1 MRLAL
6 LSPQAV
12 TCVNAPRTTD
22 HGNAIS
28 RLNLNGWLQLFLT
41 IIAGAAVAV
50 IVWAVVQRFLHIIA
64 LLIASFL
71 VAYVLSPLVDR
82 LEHGLRRSLSILL
95 VYLAIFVVVAIG
107 FVLLLGPLTIQLRG
121 LIDNLP
127 GLISPKGGTQTR
139 LDQFFAQH
147 GISLTVADLRTQVAS
162 WVSSIGGSLLSSTLT
177 IVTGVVQVIT
187 DLLLVLAI
195 TFYLLLDGRTMHTR
209 AVRLL
214 PVSFRE
220 RWFFF
225 EATIDKVLGGYIRGQ
240 LIVAV
245 TVGVAAG
252 AGCAVLGVRYFLV
265 IGLLAALFELIPMIG
280 PVLGAVPAVFIAL
293 FQSPTLVV
301 WVVVYFIV
309 IQQIESNVIV
319 PRVSGHAVGL
329 HPLAALLALLVGLE
343 LGGLGGALLSVPLA
357 GVLWVM
363 VMALYGDV
371 TGQARVLA
379 VPSRRAGYVS
389 RAWQMVDRR
398 RGKPGEMEPDGG
410 GASQAPAHNERLAT
424 IRQEQEH
431 LLEQFEAE
439 QAVADNAAQAEPEP
453 DVVQGAGAGPRPG
466 DA

>member
-1 MRLAL
+1 M
-6 LSPQAV
+6 
-12 TCVNAPRTTD
+12 NAPRTPD
-22 HGNAIS
+22 RGNAIS

-82 LEHGLRRSLSILL
+82 LERGLRRSLAILS
-95 VYLAIFVVVAIG
+95 VYLVIFVIVSVG
-107 FVLLLGPLTIQLRG
+107 FVLLIGPLTIQLRG

-127 GLISPKGGTQTR
+127 ALISPKAGTQTR

-147 GISLTVADLRTQVAS
+147 GISLTVADLRNQVAS

-214 PVSFRE
+214 PASFRE

-240 LIVAV
+240 LIVALS
-245 TVGVAAG
+245 VGVAAG
-252 AGCAVLGVRYFLV
+252 VGCAVLGVRYFLV

-293 FQSPTLVV
+293 FQSPTLVI

-371 TGQARVLA
+371 TGQTRVLA
-379 VPSRRAGYVS
+379 VPARRGGYVS

-398 RGKPGEMEPDGG
+398 RGKIDEREPDGPG
-410 GASQAPAHNERLAT
+410 APAPLGNERLAT

-439 QAVADNAAQAEPEP
+439 QAVADSAARAGLAPEAAPGPAPHP
-453 DVVQGAGAGPRPG
+453 DS
-466 DA
+466 